1 MDQVVAKAKKSVVL
15 ALIEEFFCEGNKDEK
30 LLSCDSSWW
39 VYEVGA
45 YHVSK
50 WPWFSSDNGLCWLSR
65 FWWQHLES
73 LPSFTLSVRLCN
85 EGHENGDTWAGWTGS
100 THDYDV
106 NLVIVSLTRKPKGIL
121 ALRGHIKEEVLSCGV
136 SLYDDPTFKIDYP
149 IHGRRRAYIDIARGS
164 YLKVLDLGRRSGYFD

>member
-1 MDQVVAKAKKSVVL
+1 MKSSYRAIVPDESMKWVRIMCQNGPDFHRIMD
-15 ALIEEFFCEGNKDEK
+15 C
-30 LLSCDSSWW
+30 
-39 VYEVGA
+39 VG
-45 YHVSK
+45 S
-50 WPWFSSDNGLCWLSR
+50 PDFDGSILNRS
-65 FWWQHLES
+65 
-73 LPSFTLSVRLCN
+73 PSFTLSVRLCN

-100 THDYDV
+100 THDYEV